1 MVGVEPVAFDEEFQ
15 PAIPLGFDT
24 FNPAFAQ
31 FQQPDTAVFEQAA
44 ALVVAQA
51 EAVDR
56 FGNPGPQGL
65 TQQPD
70 SVGRLVTAS
79 IATDAVR
86 QLTASYCYW

>member
-1 MVGVEPVAFDEEFQ
+1 
-15 PAIPLGFDT
+15 
-24 FNPAFAQ
+24 
-31 FQQPDTAVFEQAA
+31 A

-70 SVGRLVTAS
+70 GVGRLVTAS